1 MYKCIEVDGICT
13 KKRDG
18 KSNAT
23 LNEFYAIAIKIL
35 YNHE

>member
-1 MYKCIEVDGICT
+1 MEYVLRKE
-13 KKRDG
+13 DG

-23 LNEFYAIAIKIL
+23 LNEFYAIAIKIF